1 MTGPKRG
8 RLASWGLPW
17 RQGRSEAGEAA
28 ADLRDAAE
36 ADVPPPSPILLE
48 ESPLRTRYRVK
59 ATPSFMFIGL
69 FGMTEEAIAK
79 RAELVD
85 DELADQGLIPVYL
98 VDEAAFSPLRAER
111 RLFEYLPSHGH
122 GARHAPDL
130 DWPFYLRR
138 RYLLL
143 QAKWQPI
150 GRIDFGDIP
159 DWLPDHQDITA
170 DDDAKTPR

>member
-1 MTGPKRG
+1 MNGQKRG
-8 RLASWGLPW
+8 RLASWRLPW
-17 RQGRSEAGEAA
+17 RQGRSEPDEATG
-28 ADLRDAAE
+28 DAAE
-36 ADVPPPSPILLE
+36 AADTPPPSVLLG
-48 ESPLRTRYRVK
+48 ESALRTRYRVT

-69 FGMTEEAIAK
+69 FGMTGEAIAQ

-85 DELADQGLIPVYL
+85 DELAEQSLIPVYL

-111 RLFEYLPSHGH
+111 RLFEYLPSHGQ

-159 DWLPDHQDITA
+159 DWLPDHQDITP